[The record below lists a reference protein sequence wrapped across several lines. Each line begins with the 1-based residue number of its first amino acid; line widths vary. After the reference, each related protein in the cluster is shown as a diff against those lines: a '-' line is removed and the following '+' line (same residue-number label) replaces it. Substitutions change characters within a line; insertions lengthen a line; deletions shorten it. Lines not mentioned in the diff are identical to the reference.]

1 MGYGHVSPSR
11 VAVVPVLFTSL
22 LRRRRRR
29 RRLRRRADFLGLESW
44 LMAMGN
50 LISAVVTHIAPVFI
64 VTSPITSYG
73 DQIYAMHRSRS
84 SAGFSLDI
92 PLIMLVASILKVFYW
107 FGAHYSTALLLQALL
122 MIAVHLVLLHVALTH
137 RPAVPSAPLPFQ
149 HSAPSTRPYAFWQWR
164 APRPYW
170 AFISYFAGLL
180 LVLHLLLVS
189 STALFLPYTNA
200 LGVVALAIEATL
212 PLPQLLANWQR
223 RGCLG
228 FRPSIIVNW
237 VLGDTFKM
245 WFFFASPDGE
255 VPWAFKAC
263 GIFQACCDLGLAAQ
277 YLVWRDGP
285 LGVDAAS
292 RPKEMRSPLPEYDTS
307 TTDDAV
313 SGAVQLE
320 DATLWG
326 RLRAT

>member
-1 MGYGHVSPSR
+1 
-11 VAVVPVLFTSL
+11 
-22 LRRRRRR
+22 
-29 RRLRRRADFLGLESW
+29 
-44 LMAMGN
+44 MAMGN

-64 VTSPITSYG
+64 ATSPITSYG
-73 DQIYAMHRSRS
+73 DQIYAMHRARS

-107 FGAHYSTALLLQALL
+107 FGAHYSTSLLLQALL
-122 MIAVHLVLLHVALTH
+122 MILVHLVLLHVALTH
-137 RPAVPSAPLPFQ
+137 RPAASSSHLPFQ
-149 HSAPSTRPYAFWQWR
+149 HSAPSTRPYSFWQWR

-170 AFISYFAGLL
+170 TFITYFAGLL

-189 STALFLPYTNA
+189 STSLFLSYTNA
-200 LGVVALAIEATL
+200 LGVIALAIEATL

-228 FRPSIIVNW
+228 FRPSIIINW
-237 VLGDTFKM
+237 VIGDTFKM
-245 WFFFASPDGE
+245 WFFFASADGE

-292 RPKEMRSPLPEYDTS
+292 RDKEMRSPLPEYDGR
-307 TTDDAV
+307 AAEKV
-313 SGAVQLE
+313 GGAVQME
-320 DATLWG
+320 DAALWE
-326 RLRAT
+326 RPRAA